1 MSWLLSLVP
10 HDFTFLQKEEE
21 DNTPLPFYV
30 LGLQQEC
37 MDEQLCLQVAV
48 AAPRDYDKQMNLKT
62 KKSKVSA
69 ALCYANEL

>member
-1 MSWLLSLVP
+1 
-10 HDFTFLQKEEE
+10 
-21 DNTPLPFYV
+21 
-30 LGLQQEC
+30 

-69 ALCYANEL
+69 SLCYANEL